1 MSEPANIKFNTEID
15 NPQPTQQTEGV
26 AIEESTYRYDALRDA
41 DVNGLSSTRRPTLV
55 TLFGISEC
63 GKTTFVG
70 SLFAILCRRPQLL
83 NSFFIDS
90 DTLTGFQRRVHTRFL
105 SEKGLSEPPRTQRR
119 AGSILNMI
127 LGDEHGDNQRMIV
140 FSDLSGEIYNDAA
153 SKDEVV
159 LQQIAVKYADKLV
172 IFVDTE
178 KLLPAKN
185 NAYKASF
192 QSLLTRFKEKGMFTK
207 ETEFFLVFNKADL
220 VKEEANKA
228 SEGMTDNDEL
238 NRKRAEVRNL
248 WEQRK
253 RSILNIVNPLVT
265 VPSNNIYEI
274 CSKGIEY
281 ENEDTKLIELF
292 NRLIT
297 EKTPPLLSP
306 EYNWIHKLVKKKM
319 IWKTI

>member
-1 MSEPANIKFNTEID
+1 MSEPVNIKFNTEIAA
-15 NPQPTQQTEGV
+15 PQPTLQTEGA

-41 DVNGLSSTRRPTLV
+41 DVNGLSSDRRPTLV

-83 NSFFIDS
+83 KSTFIDS

-119 AGSILNMI
+119 AGSILNVV

-140 FSDLSGEIYNDAA
+140 FSDLSGEIYNDAV
-153 SKDEVV
+153 SKDDVV
-159 LQQIAVKYADKLV
+159 LQQTAVRYADKLV

-185 NAYKASF
+185 NAYKALF
-192 QSLLTRFKEKGMFTK
+192 QSLLTRFKEKGMFTQD
-207 ETEFFLVFNKADL
+207 TEYFLVFNKADL
-220 VKEEANKA
+220 VKEKNNKA
-228 SEGMTDNDEL
+228 AEGIIDDVEL
-238 NRKRAEVRNL
+238 KRKRDEVTNL

-253 RSILNIVNPLVT
+253 RSILNIISPLIT

-281 ENEDTKLIELF
+281 ESEDTKLIELF

-297 EKTPPLLSP
+297 EKTPASLSP
-306 EYNWIHKLVKKKM
+306 EYNWIQKLVKKK
-319 IWKTI
+319 

>member
-1 MSEPANIKFNTEID
+1 MSEPVNIKLNTEIAT
-15 NPQPTQQTEGV
+15 PQSTQQTEG
-26 AIEESTYRYDALRDA
+26 AIIEDSTYRYDALQNV

-83 NSFFIDS
+83 KSTFIDS

-119 AGSILNMI
+119 AGSILNVV
-127 LGDEHGDNQRMIV
+127 LGDEHGDNQRMMV

-153 SKDEVV
+153 SKDDIV
-159 LQQIAVKYADKLV
+159 LQQTAVKYADKLV

-192 QSLLTRFKEKGMFTK
+192 QSLLTRFKENSMFSQN
-207 ETEFFLVFNKADL
+207 TEYFLVFNKADL
-220 VKEEANKA
+220 VKEKTNKA
-228 SEGMTDNDEL
+228 VEGITDDVEIEKKRDE
-238 NRKRAEVRNL
+238 VTNL
-248 WEQRK
+248 WKQRK
-253 RSILNIVNPLVT
+253 LSISNIVNPIVA

-297 EKTPPLLSP
+297 EKTPASLSP
-306 EYNWIHKLVKKKM
+306 EYNWIQKLVKKK
-319 IWKTI
+319 

>member
-1 MSEPANIKFNTEID
+1 MSEPVNIKLNTEIAT
-15 NPQPTQQTEGV
+15 PQSTQQTEG
-26 AIEESTYRYDALRDA
+26 AIIEESTYRYDALQNV

-83 NSFFIDS
+83 KSTFIDS

-119 AGSILNMI
+119 AGSILNI
-127 LGDEHGDNQRMIV
+127 VLGDEHGDNQRMMV

-153 SKDEVV
+153 SKDDVV
-159 LQQIAVKYADKLV
+159 LQQTAVKYADKLV

-192 QSLLTRFKEKGMFTK
+192 QSLLTRFKENSMFSQN
-207 ETEFFLVFNKADL
+207 TEYFLVFNKADL
-220 VKEEANKA
+220 VKEKTNKA
-228 SEGMTDNDEL
+228 VEGITDDVEIEKKRDE
-238 NRKRAEVRNL
+238 VTNL
-248 WEQRK
+248 WKQRK
-253 RSILNIVNPLVT
+253 LSISNIVNPIVA

-274 CSKGIEY
+274 CSKGI
-281 ENEDTKLIELF
+281 
-292 NRLIT
+292 
-297 EKTPPLLSP
+297 
-306 EYNWIHKLVKKKM
+306 
-319 IWKTI
+319 

>member
-1 MSEPANIKFNTEID
+1 MSEPVNIKFNTEID
-15 NPQPTQQTEGV
+15 TPQPTQQIEGA

-41 DVNGLSSTRRPTLV
+41 DVNGLSSIRRPMLV

-83 NSFFIDS
+83 KSSFIDS

-119 AGSILNMI
+119 AGSILNVV

-153 SKDEVV
+153 SKDDVV
-159 LQQIAVKYADKLV
+159 LQQTAVRYADKLV

-192 QSLLTRFKEKGMFTK
+192 QSLLTRFKENSMFSQN
-207 ETEFFLVFNKADL
+207 TEYFLVFNKADL
-220 VKEEANKA
+220 VKEKTNKA
-228 SEGMTDNDEL
+228 VEGITDDVEIEKKRDE
-238 NRKRAEVRNL
+238 VTNL
-248 WEQRK
+248 WKQRK
-253 RSILNIVNPLVT
+253 QSILNIVNPIVV

-297 EKTPPLLSP
+297 EKTPASLLP
-306 EYNWIHKLVKKKM
+306 EYNWIQKLVKKK
-319 IWKTI
+319 

>member
-1 MSEPANIKFNTEID
+1 MSEPVNIKLNTEIAT
-15 NPQPTQQTEGV
+15 PQSTQQTEG
-26 AIEESTYRYDALRDA
+26 AIIEESTYRYDALQNV
-41 DVNGLSSTRRPTLV
+41 DVNGLSSARRPTLV

-83 NSFFIDS
+83 KSTFIDS

-119 AGSILNMI
+119 AGSILNVV

-153 SKDEVV
+153 SKDDVV
-159 LQQIAVKYADKLV
+159 LQQTAVKYADKLV

-192 QSLLTRFKEKGMFTK
+192 QSLLTRFKENSMFSQN
-207 ETEFFLVFNKADL
+207 TEYFLVFNKADL
-220 VKEEANKA
+220 VKEKTNKA
-228 SEGMTDNDEL
+228 VEGITDDVEIEKKRDE
-238 NRKRAEVRNL
+238 VTNL
-248 WEQRK
+248 WKQRK
-253 RSILNIVNPLVT
+253 LSISNIVNPIVT

-297 EKTPPLLSP
+297 EKTPASLSP
-306 EYNWIHKLVKKKM
+306 EYNWIQKLVKKK
-319 IWKTI
+319 

>member
-1 MSEPANIKFNTEID
+1 MSEPVNIKLNTEIAT
-15 NPQPTQQTEGV
+15 PQATQQTEG
-26 AIEESTYRYDALRDA
+26 AIIEESTYRYDALQNV
-41 DVNGLSSTRRPTLV
+41 DVNRLSSTRRPTLV

-83 NSFFIDS
+83 KSTFIDS

-119 AGSILNMI
+119 AGSILNI
-127 LGDEHGDNQRMIV
+127 VLGDEHGDNQRMMV

-159 LQQIAVKYADKLV
+159 LQQTAVKYADKLV

-192 QSLLTRFKEKGMFTK
+192 QSLLTRFKENSMFSQN
-207 ETEFFLVFNKADL
+207 TEYFLVFNKADL
-220 VKEEANKA
+220 VKEKTNKA
-228 SEGMTDNDEL
+228 VEGITDDVEIEKKRDE
-238 NRKRAEVRNL
+238 VTDL
-248 WEQRK
+248 WKQRK
-253 RSILNIVNPLVT
+253 LSISNIVSPIVA

-274 CSKGIEY
+274 CSKEIEY

-297 EKTPPLLSP
+297 EKTPASLSP
-306 EYNWIHKLVKKKM
+306 EYNWIQKLVKIK
-319 IWKTI
+319 

>member
-1 MSEPANIKFNTEID
+1 MSEPVNIKFNTEID
-15 NPQPTQQTEGV
+15 TPQPTQQSEGA

-83 NSFFIDS
+83 KSTFIDS

-105 SEKGLSEPPRTQRR
+105 SEKGLSESPRTQRR
-119 AGSILNMI
+119 AGSILNIM
-127 LGDEHGDNQRMIV
+127 LGNEHGDNQRMIV

-153 SKDEVV
+153 SKDEVA
-159 LQQIAVKYADKLV
+159 LQQTAVKHADKLV
-172 IFVDTE
+172 IFVDIE
-178 KLLPAKN
+178 RLLPAKN

-192 QSLLTRFKEKGMFTK
+192 QSLLTRFKENGMFTQD
-207 ETEFFLVFNKADL
+207 TEKFLVFNKVDL
-220 VKEEANKA
+220 VKEKANKA
-228 SEGMTDNDEL
+228 AEGITDDSELE
-238 NRKRAEVRNL
+238 RKRNEITDL

-253 RSILNIVNPLVT
+253 LSILNIVSSLVT
-265 VPSNNIYEI
+265 IPSNNIYEI

-281 ENEDTKLIELF
+281 GNEDTKLIELF

-297 EKTPPLLSP
+297 EKTPTSLLP
-306 EYNWIHKLVKKKM
+306 EYNWIQKLVKKK
-319 IWKTI
+319 